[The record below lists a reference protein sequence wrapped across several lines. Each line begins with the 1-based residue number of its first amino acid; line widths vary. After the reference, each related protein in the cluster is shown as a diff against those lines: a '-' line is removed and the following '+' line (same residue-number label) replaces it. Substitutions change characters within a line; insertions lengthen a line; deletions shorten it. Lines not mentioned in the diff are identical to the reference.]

1 MKNLEF
7 LTKIMSFSRKKTR
20 DFDFLED
27 FIFFCNIKFE
37 ERYFTLQKLL
47 KKSSDTLSFTENSGK
62 ALRNFEFLGKF
73 SLSFRKILSFIPLSF
88 GEIVQIKSLAY
99 L

>member
-1 MKNLEF
+1 MGNLEF
-7 LTKIMSFSRKKTR
+7 LRKILSFSRKTPW

-27 FIFFCNIKFE
+27 FIFFYIIKFE
-37 ERYFTLQKLL
+37 ERDFSLQKLL

-62 ALRNFEFLGKF
+62 TLRNFEFLGKF

-88 GEIVQIKSLAY
+88 GEIFPKKSLA
-99 L
+99 